1 MNALVPYSAGD
12 KPGEAEPRVKGK
24 DWPEIHSQA
33 MEEYERDYEKERRNI
48 AEAYSDLRFRRG
60 ELEDQWDSVAL
71 AQRKGRP
78 THVINEIPQFVRQI
92 TGDQRQSKPSIKVV
106 PVDDNADPDT
116 AEVLA
121 GIVRY
126 IENRSYAQY
135 VYTSAAD
142 SQVACG
148 IGHWRINTEYASST
162 TFNQEIRIAGVD
174 DGVSVLWDADAT
186 LPTREDANRCF
197 VPNDMS
203 LAKFKASWPDAKAD
217 GFEIRSEAA
226 FTNWHGDDYIRVVE
240 YWKKKPIKRS
250 LVLMPD
256 GAIEDVTA
264 QTDGFGKAQLAAAH
278 EYYAAI
284 GARFEQ
290 RDGFKICRYL
300 MTSAEILE
308 ETDWP
313 GLHIPI
319 VPVVG
324 EEVRIGRDVYRHGIV
339 RYMKE
344 PQRMANYYA
353 SAETEVI
360 ALQPKAP
367 WIGTR
372 KNFEKDYDLWDT
384 ANTENH
390 PFLQFTPDASNPA
403 GPQRVQPPVASQAI
417 IAGRQKASDMMRAVV
432 GIYDASL
439 GARSNETSGVAIRA
453 RDAQGD
459 TGTYVYHANFAL
471 AIQRTG
477 QILVDLAPHIYD
489 TERTMRIIGDDG
501 KPSTTKI
508 NHAVMK
514 SGEEVV
520 QNDITVGSYDVM
532 TMEGPSYATRRDEAR
547 DGLTEFIR
555 AFPAAAP
562 VLGDVYAKMQ
572 NWPDA
577 DKIGER
583 LEELLPAPI
592 KAKLK
597 QERKDPN
604 APPEPPTPEEQQ
616 AAEEGQIKQAVT
628 KLELEG
634 KSLDNDKKRAE
645 IAKTMKEVQAPA
657 EGAAPNGYDD
667 ALQAIEIEAKHD
679 DLLTKRRLNEL
690 TIQIKE
696 AELAKARIGLVA
708 SGEKHVLDVAK
719 SEQSL
724 SHAEDGHSA
733 RMSSAAQN
741 MAHSEER
748 QELQRQGAQS
758 ESA

>member
-1 MNALVPYSAGD
+1 MTDTYDANEKAVLAAR
-12 KPGEAEPRVKGK
+12 KAGK
-24 DWPEIHSQA
+24 DWENVHAQA
-33 MEEYERDYEKERRNI
+33 MKEYERDYEKERRNI
-48 AEAYSDLRFRRG
+48 DEAYNDLRFRRG
-60 ELEDQWDSVAL
+60 ELEDQWDADAL
-71 AQRKGRP
+71 RQRKGRP
-78 THVINEIPQFVRQI
+78 THVINEIPQFVRQV
-92 TGDQRQSKPSIKVV
+92 TGDQRQSRPSIKVV
-106 PVDDNADPDT
+106 PVDDQADPET
-116 AEVLA
+116 ADVLA
-121 GIVRY
+121 GIIRY

-135 VYTSAAD
+135 VYTAAAD

-148 IGHWRINTEYASST
+148 IGHWRVTTEYASST
-162 TFNQEIRIAGVD
+162 TFNQEIRISGID
-174 DGVSVLWDADAT
+174 DGVSVLWDSDAI
-186 LPTREDANRCF
+186 LPTREDAARCF
-197 VPNDMS
+197 VPVDMS
-203 LAKFKASWPDAKAD
+203 LAKFKKSWPKAKAD

-226 FTNWHGDDYIRVVE
+226 FLNWHGDDYIRVVE
-240 YWKKKPIKRS
+240 YWVKKPIKRS

-256 GAIEDVTA
+256 GAIDDVTE
-264 QTDGFGKAQLAAAH
+264 QTEGFSKEELAAAN
-278 EYYAAI
+278 EFYVGR
-284 GARFEQ
+284 GARFER

-308 ETDWP
+308 ETDWL

-390 PFLQFTPDASNPA
+390 PFLQFTPDPANP
-403 GPQRVQPPVASQAI
+403 GPPQRVQPPVASQAI
-417 IAGRQKASDMMRAVV
+417 IMGRQKASDMMRAVV
-432 GIYDASL
+432 GIYDAAL
-439 GARSNETSGVAIRA
+439 GAKSNETSGVAIRA

-459 TGTYVYHANFAL
+459 TGTYVYHSNFAL

-477 QILVDLAPHIYD
+477 QILVDLAPHVYD

-508 NHAVMK
+508 NRRVMEDGK
-514 SGEEVV
+514 EKVR
-520 QNDITVGSYDVM
+520 NDITTGSYDVM

-547 DGLTEFIR
+547 DGLTAFIQ

-597 QERKDPN
+597 QERVDPN
-604 APPEPPTPEEQQ
+604 APPEPPSPEEQQ
-616 AAEEGQIKQAVT
+616 AVEENQLKQATVQ
-628 KLELEG
+628 LELDG
-634 KSLDNDKKRAE
+634 KKAANDKIKAE
-645 IAKTMKEVQAPA
+645 TVKIMKEAGSQADGEQPSGHEA
-657 EGAAPNGYDD
+657 TA
-667 ALQAIEIEAKHD
+667 QQIELAAKHD

-690 TIQIKE
+690 TVQIKE
-696 AELAKARIGLVA
+696 AELEKARIGLV
-708 SGEKHVLDVAK
+708 SSVEKHSLDVAK

-724 SHAEDGHSA
+724 AHSEDGHHAHMAGTVQGMSHSA
-733 RMSSAAQN
+733 ERHQT
-741 MAHSEER
+741 ELER
-748 QELQRQGAQS
+748 QSEAQT